1 MIKTIFNIAILS
13 GLNFIIFINS
23 ESIDIDQIYYDFENI
38 GINSELTSG
47 QMFLFIGV
55 SVSILTIFLIMFFKP
70 FIEIYLLHYLR
81 YSFYFLINL
90 LSISSVFITLRIYG
104 YSRLY
109 LFMYLMVSSFIFIL
123 SDKNYYVKQFK
134 NYFSLMNSL
143 LGKLLV
149 LSRTIC
155 SKKFQAN
162 TRI

>member
-123 SDKNYYVKQFK
+123 SDKNYYIK
-134 NYFSLMNSL
+134 
-143 LGKLLV
+143 
-149 LSRTIC
+149 
-155 SKKFQAN
+155 
-162 TRI
+162 

>member
-1 MIKTIFNIAILS
+1 MIKTIFNIVILS

-123 SDKNYYVKQFK
+123 SDKNYYVK
-134 NYFSLMNSL
+134 
-143 LGKLLV
+143 
-149 LSRTIC
+149 
-155 SKKFQAN
+155 
-162 TRI
+162 

>member
-162 TRI
+162 TRT

>member
-1 MIKTIFNIAILS
+1 MIKTIFNIVILS

-123 SDKNYYVKQFK
+123 SDKNYYIK
-134 NYFSLMNSL
+134 
-143 LGKLLV
+143 
-149 LSRTIC
+149 
-155 SKKFQAN
+155 
-162 TRI
+162 